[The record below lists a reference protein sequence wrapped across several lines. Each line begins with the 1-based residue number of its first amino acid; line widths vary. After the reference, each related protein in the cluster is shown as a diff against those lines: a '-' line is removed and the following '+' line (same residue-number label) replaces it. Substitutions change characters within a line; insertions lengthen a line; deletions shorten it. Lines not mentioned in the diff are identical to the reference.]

1 MIVVLAGVSGSGK
14 TTIGEVLSRKFGW
27 PFTDGD
33 KLHPAANIAKMAHGQ
48 PLTDEDRKPWLAAVG
63 ACMDDRIASGGSAVV
78 ACSALRRRYRAELL
92 TGRPEARIAFLEI
105 SQADA
110 ARRLAGRHGHFFDP
124 ALLASQ
130 FAALEPPSA
139 DETGVVPVPVSA
151 DPAVTAEAVIRGLH
165 LDGAS
170 HV

>member
-1 MIVVLAGVSGSGK
+1 VIVVLAGVSGSGK
-14 TTIGEVLSRKFGW
+14 TTIGEMLSRQFGW

-63 ACMDDRIASGGSAVV
+63 ACMDERIASGESAVV
-78 ACSALRRRYRAELL
+78 ACSALRRSYRAELL
-92 TGRPEARIAFLEI
+92 AGRPEARIAFLEI
-105 SQADA
+105 SKPDA

-124 ALLASQ
+124 ALLDSQ

-139 DETGVVPVPVSA
+139 DEAGVLPVPVGVN
-151 DPAVTAEAVIRGLH
+151 PAVTADAVIRRLD
-165 LDGAS
+165 LDGAAR
-170 HV
+170 V